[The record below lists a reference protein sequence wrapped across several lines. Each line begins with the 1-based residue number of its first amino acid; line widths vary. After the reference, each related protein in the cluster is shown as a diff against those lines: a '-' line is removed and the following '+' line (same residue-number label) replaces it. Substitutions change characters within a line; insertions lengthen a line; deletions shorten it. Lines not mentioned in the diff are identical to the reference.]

1 MHPNFRSAVAVAVAS
16 FFFATG
22 AQAVELDKTD
32 VLFTPA
38 TDKLKDGS
46 KATKPVVKPVLFESV
61 KGANDSTKL
70 PDTARVDAR
79 GGVLI

>member
-1 MHPNFRSAVAVAVAS
+1 
-16 FFFATG
+16 
-22 AQAVELDKTD
+22 
-32 VLFTPA
+32 
-38 TDKLKDGS
+38 LKDTAS
-46 KATKPVVKPVLFESV
+46 KSKPGLKPLLKPVLFESV